1 MIDTLILF
9 RDNMFRKKFIF
20 TIACLGLLLTVQSFC
35 AVPMN
40 LDRQEST
47 VSTNQINPNTFHA
60 GNLTIRVNP
69 GQSTQIDL
77 NKLVSRR
84 RPIISF
90 KITQFAQG
98 SLMIN
103 QRLGT
108 VNYTAPTH
116 SKRDFDSFKYQ
127 VMNSH
132 WQWSNE
138 GTITILLYDTEKG

>member
-1 MIDTLILF
+1 
-9 RDNMFRKKFIF
+9 MFRKKFIF
-20 TIACLGLLLTVQSFC
+20 TIACLGLLLTAQSFC
-35 AVPMN
+35 AVPMD
-40 LDRQEST
+40 LDRQENI
-47 VSTNQINPNTFHA
+47 VLANQINSNTLHA
-60 GNLTIRVNP
+60 SDLTIRVNP

-90 KITQFAQG
+90 RITRFAQG
-98 SLMIN
+98 ALTLN
-103 QRLGT
+103 QRLGI

-116 SKRDFDSFKYQ
+116 SKRDFDSFSYQ

-138 GTITILLYDTEKG
+138 GTITILFHDTEKG